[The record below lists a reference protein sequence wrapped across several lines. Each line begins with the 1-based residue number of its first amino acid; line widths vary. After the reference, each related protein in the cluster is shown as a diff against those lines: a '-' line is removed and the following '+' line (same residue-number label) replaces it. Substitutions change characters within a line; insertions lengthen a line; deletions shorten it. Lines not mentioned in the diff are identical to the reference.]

1 MLDRQVFWLT
11 ARSDPR
17 ATFPPRG
24 SSPRR
29 SGIRLEFLADH
40 SSGPAPDSHRL
51 PSSSHPFAR
60 AEPVE
65 TANQVVEN
73 VTTPGAP
80 IVARASFVVETG
92 HPGGKQA

>member
-60 AEPVE
+60 VEPVE
-65 TANQVVEN
+65 T
-73 VTTPGAP
+73 TTMLPQSGLEGQ
-80 IVARASFVVETG
+80 INGTID
-92 HPGGKQA
+92 